1 MLNPQTMTLPAPAL
15 AALLDSD
22 FRLSFASFIEQIQ
35 LVNKPLSLAT
45 IRFILENVDLQDDEI
60 KSLASFDEDNYC
72 RKRLFKNQH
81 CEVLILS
88 WLNGQ
93 RSKIHDHLNTA
104 CGVRVLKGEAIE
116 TLFETAENG
125 YIYAAQST
133 HHREGSVTVS
143 MDNDIHQI
151 SNLQADD
158 KPLVTL
164 HVYSPPLSQFHLY
177 QLEKGQPELLDLQ
190 QDTWFYEI

>member
-1 MLNPQTMTLPAPAL
+1 MRHSETVASQGPAL
-15 AALLDSD
+15 ITLFDSD
-22 FRLSFASFIEQIQ
+22 FGLSYQSLIEQVALID
-35 LVNKPLSLAT
+35 KPLPLAT
-45 IRFILENVDLQDDEI
+45 IRFILESVDIKDEEI
-60 KSLASFDEDNYC
+60 KSLASFEKDSYC

-93 RSKIHDHLNTA
+93 RSKIHDHMDTA
-104 CGVRVLKGEAIE
+104 CGVRVLEGEATE
-116 TLFETAENG
+116 TVFDTAENG
-125 YIYAAQST
+125 YIYAVQST
-133 HHREGSVTVS
+133 HYPKGTVTVS
-143 MDNDIHQI
+143 QDNDIHQI

-177 QLEKGQPELLDLQ
+177 QLEKGQPELLVLQ

>member
-72 RKRLFKNQH
+72 R
-81 CEVLILS
+81 
-88 WLNGQ
+88 
-93 RSKIHDHLNTA
+93 
-104 CGVRVLKGEAIE
+104 
-116 TLFETAENG
+116 
-125 YIYAAQST
+125 
-133 HHREGSVTVS
+133 
-143 MDNDIHQI
+143 
-151 SNLQADD
+151 
-158 KPLVTL
+158 
-164 HVYSPPLSQFHLY
+164 
-177 QLEKGQPELLDLQ
+177 
-190 QDTWFYEI
+190 

>member
-1 MLNPQTMTLPAPAL
+1 MGHPITITDQVPAL
-15 AALLDSD
+15 AALFDSD
-22 FRLSFASFIEQIQ
+22 FRLNFQAFIEQIQ
-35 LVNKPLSLAT
+35 LANKPLSLAT
-45 IRFILENVDLQDDEI
+45 IRFILEHVDLTDEEI
-60 KSLASFDEDNYC
+60 KSLVSFDQDNYC
-72 RKRLFKNQH
+72 RKRLFKNKH
-81 CEVLILS
+81 CEILILS

-104 CGVRVLKGEAIE
+104 CGVRVLQGEATE
-116 TLFETAENG
+116 TLFETAPNG
-125 YIYAAQST
+125 YIYASQSS
-133 HHREGSVTVS
+133 HYPKGSVTVS
-143 MDNDIHQI
+143 RDNDIHQI
-151 SNLQADD
+151 SNLQADG